1 MRKKTW
7 KKAMICSLAALMIVS
22 VSGCSS
28 KSGSKNTKETKKEEQ
43 AKETKKKVPDTE
55 AQTSAVLSL
64 SEVQTLNANDK
75 DKKFKEYVS
84 SDTNIV
90 TVTEDGIVHAIK
102 AGTAAVTYTDGSN
115 QYTCN
120 IKVKKRGMVYPV
132 FTMMKGEHLDI
143 QFSNKDSGL
152 SWTSTD
158 SSIAS
163 VNAKGKVTA
172 KKVGTAVITG
182 TNRENVVYQCNLT
195 VNKKI
200 KNIIY
205 LTFDDGPNRYTTP
218 KVLKILK
225 QNNVKATFFELKP
238 AKKDFDLTKRVL
250 DEGHTLAMHGY
261 QHKYDIIYRSEKTY
275 HQNLDKLRNLFF
287 EKFGVWCTLTR
298 FPGGSSNT
306 CSSYNPGIMTRLTK
320 KLDGWGY
327 HYFDWNVSSGDAS
340 RGTTPAQEMHNL
352 KKETTKGHDSVV
364 LMHDFYNNQPTLKS
378 LDKYIKYA
386 KKKGYTFMP
395 LTASTAE
402 VHHGVNN

>member
-102 AGTAAVTYTDGSN
+102 AGTADGSN

-163 VNAKGKVTA
+163 VNAKGKVIA

-275 HQNLDKLRNLFF
+275 HQN
-287 EKFGVWCTLTR
+287 
-298 FPGGSSNT
+298 
-306 CSSYNPGIMTRLTK
+306 
-320 KLDGWGY
+320 
-327 HYFDWNVSSGDAS
+327 
-340 RGTTPAQEMHNL
+340 
-352 KKETTKGHDSVV
+352 
-364 LMHDFYNNQPTLKS
+364 
-378 LDKYIKYA
+378 
-386 KKKGYTFMP
+386 
-395 LTASTAE
+395 
-402 VHHGVNN
+402 

>member
-1 MRKKTW
+1 M
-7 KKAMICSLAALMIVS
+7 
-22 VSGCSS
+22 
-28 KSGSKNTKETKKEEQ
+28 
-43 AKETKKKVPDTE
+43 
-55 AQTSAVLSL
+55 
-64 SEVQTLNANDK
+64 
-75 DKKFKEYVS
+75 
-84 SDTNIV
+84 
-90 TVTEDGIVHAIK
+90 
-102 AGTAAVTYTDGSN
+102 
-115 QYTCN
+115 
-120 IKVKKRGMVYPV
+120 
-132 FTMMKGEHLDI
+132 
-143 QFSNKDSGL
+143 
-152 SWTSTD
+152 
-158 SSIAS
+158 
-163 VNAKGKVTA
+163 
-172 KKVGTAVITG
+172 
-182 TNRENVVYQCNLT
+182 
-195 VNKKI
+195 
-200 KNIIY
+200 
-205 LTFDDGPNRYTTP
+205 
-218 KVLKILK
+218 
-225 QNNVKATFFELKP
+225 
-238 AKKDFDLTKRVL
+238 L

-287 EKFGVWCTLTR
+287 KKFGVWCTLTR